1 MLLPNKNCIECM
13 FQKTKDP
20 LIITWHTSPERS
32 LLSQRLFANQKKCLM
47 HTTHNSPSLDP
58 PGRDC
63 IVICF
68 FPSTSPMRS
77 YVRGE
82 TPLQLSDHKTK
93 DDDLMFLLF
102 FLDPIDR
109 RLIKSVNLANPN
121 PDFFPSPHFA
131 GCFGFCVAWF
141 AEPRA
146 PNRPAL
152 SH

>member
-20 LIITWHTSPERS
+20 LSITWHTSPERS

-109 RLIKSVNLANPN
+109 RLIKSVNLAIRIRIS
-121 PDFFPSPHFA
+121 SPLRILLHA
-131 GCFGFCVAWF
+131 FGFCVAWF

-152 SH
+152 SY